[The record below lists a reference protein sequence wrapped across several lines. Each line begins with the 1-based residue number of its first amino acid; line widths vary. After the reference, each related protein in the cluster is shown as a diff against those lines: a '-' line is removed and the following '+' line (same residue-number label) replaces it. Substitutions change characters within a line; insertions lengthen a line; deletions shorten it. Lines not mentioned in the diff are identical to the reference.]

1 MRAGTAAGSAAQAWP
16 WWRQRGVRA
25 LGALAAAAVLATTT
39 ACAGSDGNGSDG
51 SGSDGPG
58 GATEVVLVTYDSYA
72 LPERAAAAFTAR
84 TGATV
89 KVVASGDS
97 GTMLSKALLTAGAP
111 EGDVLFGVDNLS
123 AGTALKED
131 LLVPYSPPGL
141 AKVPERYRLEGPAG
155 ARLVPVDTG
164 DVCVNVDAAWFADK
178 GLAPPSSLED
188 LAAPRYRDL
197 LVVESPVTSSPGLAL
212 LAGTVGRYGEDGAFD
227 LWSRL
232 KDNGVRVRPS
242 WDDAYFTDYTVSGGD
257 RPLVLS
263 YATSPPAEVV
273 LSEGARTEPQST
285 VLVDSCS
292 AQVEYA
298 GVLRGAPQPELARQL
313 VDVMLSPEW
322 QQELPLSNYVLP
334 VVDGVPLPPQFEQWA
349 ARAPSPMSV
358 PAPLAASR
366 RDAWVERW
374 RNLFE

>member
-1 MRAGTAAGSAAQAWP
+1 MRTGTRARTLRVRGALVAALVLAGATACGGDGDDRSAGSS
-16 WWRQRGVRA
+16 
-25 LGALAAAAVLATTT
+25 GAK
-39 ACAGSDGNGSDG
+39 
-51 SGSDGPG
+51 
-58 GATEVVLVTYDSYA
+58 EVVLVTYDSYA
-72 LPERAAAAFTAR
+72 LPERAAAAFTAA
-84 TGATV
+84 TGATI

-97 GTMLSKALLTAGAP
+97 GAVLSKALLSAGAP

-123 AGTALKED
+123 AATALKND
-131 LLVPYSPPGL
+131 LLVPTAPPGL
-141 AKVPERYRLEGPAG
+141 DAVPARYRLSGAAG

-164 DVCVNVDAAWFADK
+164 DVCVNVDAAWFAEK
-178 GLAPPSSLED
+178 GLAPPTTLED
-188 LAAPRYRDL
+188 LAAPAYKDL

-232 KDNGVRVRPS
+232 KANGVRVRPS

-273 LSEGARTEPQST
+273 LSEGARAEPQST
-285 VLVDSCS
+285 VLVDSCAS
-292 AQVEYA
+292 QVEYA
-298 GVLRGAPQPELARQL
+298 GVLRGAPHPELARRL
-313 VDVMLSPEW
+313 VAFMLSPEW

-334 VVDGVPLPPQFEQWA
+334 VVDGVALPPQFEQWA
-349 ARAPSPMSV
+349 VRAPSPMTV
-358 PAPLAASR
+358 PAARAAAR